1 MRILCIRQSMNGGW
15 TNEGRGERGEGEGDS
30 GQKSI
35 TKLIAVFAVNGNGDH
50 LLAVK
55 PRSRFFLSLSL
66 SLSLQAPLACS
77 ASVVQRGATPA
88 LSDLLAAANG
98 NALANRVS

>member
-1 MRILCIRQSMNGGW
+1 MNGGW

-66 SLSLQAPLACS
+66 SLSLYRLRSPARRAWFS
-77 ASVVQRGATPA
+77 AAQR
-88 LSDLLAAANG
+88 
-98 NALANRVS
+98 RR